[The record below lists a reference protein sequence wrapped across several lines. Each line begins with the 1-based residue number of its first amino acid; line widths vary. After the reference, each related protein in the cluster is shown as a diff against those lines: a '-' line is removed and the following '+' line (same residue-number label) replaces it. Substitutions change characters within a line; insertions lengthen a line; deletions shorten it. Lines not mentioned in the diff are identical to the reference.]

1 MSDKTVIELSNVY
14 LKTDRGNDLFMD
26 LNFSLKSGESAI
38 IYGAAGS
45 GKSVL
50 VELLIGKR
58 FADSGSVEVFGNIV
72 KKRKKRI
79 IRSIRKKV
87 GGVGGIFSLVPTFT
101 VAENITYPLILAGES
116 KKVIKDRLMKML
128 TEFSLLKQASEYPDK
143 LTRVEKML
151 VQFARANVA
160 HQPLIIIDEPL
171 AGLDHKTYDRIYEYM
186 GKLALSGLS
195 LLIVSSLEL
204 KSDLPNTR
212 SFQLVNGVLV

>member
-14 LKTDRGNDLFMD
+14 LKTDRGNDLFLD

-50 VELLIGKR
+50 VELLIGRR
-58 FADSGSVEVFGNIV
+58 FVDSGAVEVFGKNV

-101 VAENITYPLILAGES
+101 VAENITYPLVLAGES

-195 LLIVSSLEL
+195 LFIVSSLEL
-204 KSDLPNTR
+204 KSDLPKTR